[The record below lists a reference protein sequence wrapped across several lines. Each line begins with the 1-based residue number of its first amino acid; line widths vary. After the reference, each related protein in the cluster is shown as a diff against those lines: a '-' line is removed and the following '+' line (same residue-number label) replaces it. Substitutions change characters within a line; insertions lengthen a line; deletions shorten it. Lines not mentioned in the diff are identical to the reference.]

1 MNRMRKSDFIR
12 HRIIGYFLALSFGIV
27 IGFIA
32 CYYSMHQVAEVKTVV
47 LPSTISVFP
56 VTNYKSLETEDDTP
70 EFWLEFGLY
79 KFPFVMIC
87 LVIMLF
93 VSLYSYY

>member
-1 MNRMRKSDFIR
+1 MIHLN
-12 HRIIGYFLALSFGIV
+12 FGWN
-27 IGFIA
+27 
-32 CYYSMHQVAEVKTVV
+32 
-47 LPSTISVFP
+47 L
-56 VTNYKSLETEDDTP
+56 
-70 EFWLEFGLY
+70 GLY

>member
-27 IGFIA
+27 IGFIV
-32 CYYSMHQVAEVKTVV
+32 CYYSMHQVAEVKTVI

-56 VTNYKSLETEDDTP
+56 VTNHKGLETEDDTP
-70 EFWLEFGLY
+70 EFWLEFG
-79 KFPFVMIC
+79 PV
-87 LVIMLF
+87 
-93 VSLYSYY
+93 